1 MPVHRSYKNGKP
13 IGWRYGRTGK
23 VYRSRADAVK
33 QAQAILISQ
42 HQAKMKGQQD
52 EKQNNYNNKSSG

>member
-1 MPVHRSYKNGKP
+1 MPVHKSYKGGKAV
-13 IGWRYGRTGK
+13 GWRYGRSGK

-42 HQAKMKGQQD
+42 AQAKK
-52 EKQNNYNNKSSG
+52 